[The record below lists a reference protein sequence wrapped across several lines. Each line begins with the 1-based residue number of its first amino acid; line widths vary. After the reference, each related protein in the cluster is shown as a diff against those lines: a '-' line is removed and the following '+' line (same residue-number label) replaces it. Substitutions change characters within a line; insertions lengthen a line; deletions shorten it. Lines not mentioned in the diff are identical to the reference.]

1 MATESKE
8 GVTSVTAFMWVRSV
22 SSSMG
27 QGGGIPVA
35 IGIGTNLGDRAAGL
49 KRAIAALM
57 EATPPILLDIECSDV
72 FESAAL
78 LAPDAP
84 EEWNHPFYN
93 MVVAGRTML
102 SPASLLHALKGIE
115 HKLGRVARGHWAPR
129 EIDLDI
135 LAYGDAV
142 VQTPIL
148 VIPHMQML
156 ARAFVLV
163 PFAELWPHWRY
174 PVSGPLAGTPLF
186 ALSERH
192 FPDSEAAGLTR
203 IGRLETL

>member
-1 MATESKE
+1 
-8 GVTSVTAFMWVRSV
+8 VTAFMRVRSV
-22 SSSMG
+22 SSAMG

-35 IGIGTNLGDRAAGL
+35 IGIGTNLGDRATGL
-49 KRAIAALM
+49 KRAIAALSDP
-57 EATPPILLDIECSDV
+57 ASPLLTELALSDV
-72 FESAAL
+72 FESEAL
-78 LAPDAP
+78 LSEGAP
-84 EEWNHPFYN
+84 EEWNQPFLN
-93 MVVAGRTML
+93 MVVAGKTML
-102 SPASLLHALKGIE
+102 SPASLLHALKSIE

-142 VQTPIL
+142 VQTPVL
-148 VIPHMQML
+148 VIPHMQIL

-174 PVSGPLAGTPLF
+174 PVAGPLAGTPLF

-192 FPDSEAAGLTR
+192 FPDIEAVGMKRA
-203 IGRLETL
+203 GRLETL